1 MKRSGSLLQSYL
13 TTEYRVYGAAPME
26 RFTLR
31 IGVRHPRLAT
41 LQHRTHAYC
50 SAFITAWNPHSR
62 IRSDTLNEA
71 AQRRLMRDLRQ
82 LRCKVIRGEGV
93 AADGRWKEPS
103 LLALGLKRNAALR
116 LARRYGQNAVVV
128 CNKHGVPRLAIL
140 RLLS

>member
-13 TTEYRVYGAAPME
+13 TTEYRVYGAATME

-31 IGVRHPRLAT
+31 IGARHPRLAT
-41 LQHRTHAYC
+41 LQRRKRTCC

-62 IRSDTLNEA
+62 MRSRTLNQA

-82 LRCKVIRGEGV
+82 LHCKVIRGEGV

-140 RLLS
+140 RPLP